1 MLSIRDP
8 RAAEL
13 ARELAKRRN
22 TNMTEA
28 IIAALENELRRE
40 REEVPLPD
48 RLAKLAEKARAL
60 VGPNARDMTKDEIDA
75 LWGQ

>member
-13 ARELAKRRN
+13 AKQLAKRRN

-40 REEVPLPD
+40 REKVTLPE
-48 RLAKLAEKARAL
+48 RLAKLAARARAL
-60 VGPNARDMTKDEIDA
+60 AGPNARDVAKDEIDA